1 LRDNGL
7 GILRCG
13 SGNAATNLAQKLK
26 VKPVQDPPDGGEQ
39 NHPHAQNQGG
49 ENNPIHVDLG
59 FAYGFGKE
67 RYFHKANP
75 F

>member
-1 LRDNGL
+1 
-7 GILRCG
+7 
-13 SGNAATNLAQKLK
+13 LK
-26 VKPVQDPPDGGEQ
+26 VKPVQDTPDGGEQ

-49 ENNPIHVDLG
+49 ENHPIHVDLG